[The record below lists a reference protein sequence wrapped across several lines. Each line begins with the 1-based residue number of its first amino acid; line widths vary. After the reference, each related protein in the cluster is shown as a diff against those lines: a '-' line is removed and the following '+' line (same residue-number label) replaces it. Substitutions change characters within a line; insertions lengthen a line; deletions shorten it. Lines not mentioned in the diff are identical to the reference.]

1 MNLRLKPKLKHN
13 LKICLAFLFLIIFSI
28 DLCAKPIKFMLSG
41 GALFSKISSKTGFS
55 GRFAG
60 SYPLFPDLDLLA
72 DIDYLS
78 QHPHHGLATDLQLGF
93 NVPIIDRLKLHL
105 GAGVAYLHLKNN
117 TYPFSLSGGVSYN
130 LGNNFAVDLYDMMRY
145 KPGQGLLTH
154 EVSLGVSFTFW
165 HNQDNLIQKDEG
177 ALPYKHL
184 QEKRNARIMALRQE
198 LCSDLSC
205 DISKRVIFSNDLS
218 LVKLHKSQ
226 LAHFLNLT
234 NYNFKLNLPKNKNHN
249 NKNLALRLA
258 QAKQMKNYFV
268 NHAGISQNRIRL
280 V

>member
-1 MNLRLKPKLKHN
+1 MSLRLKSKLKHN
-13 LKICLAFLFLIIFSI
+13 LNIFLAFLFLIIFSI
-28 DLCAKPIKFMLSG
+28 NLGAKPIKLMLSG

-60 SYPLFPDLDLLA
+60 SYPLFPDLDILA

-93 NVPIIDRLKLHL
+93 NVPIIDRLNIHL

-117 TYPFSLSGGVSYN
+117 TYPLSFSGGVSYN
-130 LGNNFAVDLYDMMRY
+130 LGKHFAVDLYDMMRY

-154 EVSLGVSFTFW
+154 EVGLGVFFTFW

-177 ALPYKHL
+177 TLPYKHL
-184 QEKRNARIMALRQE
+184 QERHDARIMALRQD

-205 DISKRVIFSNDLS
+205 DNSKRVIFSNDLS

-234 NYNFKLNLPKNKNHN
+234 NYNFKLNLPRNKNHN

-258 QAKQMKNYFV
+258 QAKQMKSYFV
-268 NHAGISQNRIRL
+268 NNAGISQDRIRL